1 MADGL
6 FLAYSDPGPVPED
19 EFHDWYDNEHLPGRL
34 TVPGFDSAARYRAA
48 DGQAPPWL
56 AVYEIEPG
64 TLDSPAYKA
73 LYANNS
79 DREKS
84 ILSRLATLDRREYEL
99 ISDDRPASGGAASS
113 SGGTASLSGGAAA
126 GAAVSGAAPV
136 ILAVSMSVPPG
147 DEDELSAWYTQEH
160 IPMLLAVP
168 GWRRVRR
175 YRLTSGDGPEYLSLS
190 DLDGLGV
197 FDTGAYKA
205 AVSTPWRDQI
215 LERATARERRVFSLY
230 KSFG

>member
-19 EFHDWYDNEHLPGRL
+19 EFHDWYDNEHLPARL

-48 DGQAPPWL
+48 DGLEPPWL

-73 LYANNS
+73 LYASNS

-99 ISDDRPASGGAASS
+99 ISDERPAGAP
-113 SGGTASLSGGAAA
+113 AA
-126 GAAVSGAAPV
+126 SGAAPA
-136 ILAVSMSVPPG
+136 ILVVSMSVAP
-147 DEDELSAWYTQEH
+147 DTEDDMNAWYAREH

-168 GWRRVRR
+168 GWRRARR
-175 YRLTSGDGPEYLSLS
+175 YRQTFGTGPEYLALHE
-190 DLDGLGV
+190 LDGLGV
-197 FDTGAYKA
+197 LDSGAFKA
-205 AVSTPWRDQI
+205 AISTPWRDKI
-215 LERATARERRVFSLY
+215 LQRATGRERRVFSLY

>member
-19 EFHDWYDNEHLPGRL
+19 EFHDWYDNEHLPARL
-34 TVPGFDSAARYRAA
+34 TVPGFESAARYRAA
-48 DGQAPPWL
+48 DGQMPPWL

-84 ILSRLATLDRREYEL
+84 ILSRLATLDRREYVL
-99 ISDDRPASGGAASS
+99 ISDERPAGSQAGSSAA
-113 SGGTASLSGGAAA
+113 
-126 GAAVSGAAPV
+126 SGAAPA
-136 ILAVSMSVPPG
+136 ILAVSLSMQPG
-147 DEDELSAWYTQEH
+147 AEDDMNAWYAQEH
-160 IPMLLAVP
+160 TAMLLAVP

-175 YRLTSGDGPEYLSLS
+175 YRLTSGTGLEYLALH
-190 DLDGLGV
+190 DVDGLSA
-197 FDTGAYKA
+197 FDSDAYKA
-205 AVSTPWRDQI
+205 AVSTPWRDRVLQQ
-215 LERATARERRVFSLY
+215 ATGRERRVFSLY